1 MSVFIWYQKL
11 SSIYTKYRLI
21 VESFGNLTN
30 EEENEL
36 YQELKEAGFEIDKI
50 KVNVPKEEKYYG
62 EEVEFEIKYS
72 VTITKLK
79 LLSKELT
86 TIDITVGN
94 NFFVI

>member
-1 MSVFIWYQKL
+1 MSVFVWYQKL
-11 SSIYTKYRLI
+11 NSIYTKYRLI

-36 YQELKEAGFEIDKI
+36 YHELKESGFEIDKV

-79 LLSKELT
+79 LLSKDLN
-86 TIDITVGN
+86 TIEITAGN
-94 NFFVI
+94 KFFVI